1 MTSRVGQS
9 KLAKITL
16 IPCKLS
22 GGQVRLKHT
31 SLSRKGKGR
40 CLDRNAIAESAPM
53 SGRVFSNGRC
63 GLSRSFTSK
72 SDPSSFSTK
81 PQGSEQRKSMSPN
94 AYCPVKRMSLN
105 DTGCKACSRL
115 GSKAEREKPQRR
127 CHQRFANSSLTC
139 TLSCQPCPGEKSL
152 RFATS
157 VTAGSPPITVSNTS
171 PPPVPGPLC
180 QPGDIS
186 TGTRFL
192 TRQSAN
198 WQQYDYTRKDGQLL
212 LSPSILRPHGTP
224 FMIPSSA
231 GLRRGLQA

>member
-1 MTSRVGQS
+1 VGV
-9 KLAKITL
+9 LA
-16 IPCKLS
+16 CKRAL
-22 GGQVRLKHT
+22 
-31 SLSRKGKGR
+31 
-40 CLDRNAIAESAPM
+40 
-53 SGRVFSNGRC
+53 
-63 GLSRSFTSK
+63 
-72 SDPSSFSTK
+72 
-81 PQGSEQRKSMSPN
+81 
-94 AYCPVKRMSLN
+94 
-105 DTGCKACSRL
+105 ACSRL

-180 QPGDIS
+180 RPGDIS

-212 LSPSILRPHGTP
+212 LSPSTYGYVDTWRSKS
-224 FMIPSSA
+224 IPPAHSPRFIPCC
-231 GLRRGLQA
+231 LRRHIYSQRRGILCVYYCNTSSPNVIVGEDNLAGQTETSPRPAGPLPILMKSE

>member
-1 MTSRVGQS
+1 MPPRLIAFPCCSVGARARGCACLQ
-9 KLAKITL
+9 AR
-16 IPCKLS
+16 S
-22 GGQVRLKHT
+22 GLF
-31 SLSRKGKGR
+31 S
-40 CLDRNAIAESAPM
+40 
-53 SGRVFSNGRC
+53 SGEQGGARE
-63 GLSRSFTSK
+63 TSK
-72 SDPSSFSTK
+72 TLPPEIRQLIVD
-81 PQGSEQRKSMSPN
+81 
-94 AYCPVKRMSLN
+94 ACKRAL
-105 DTGCKACSRL
+105 ACSRL

-180 QPGDIS
+180 RPGDIS

-212 LSPSILRPHGTP
+212 LSPSTLRPHGTP
-224 FMIPSSA
+224 CMIPSSA
-231 GLRRGLQA
+231 GLRRRLQA